1 MSVVC
6 VRDVSLVS
14 EQGVVQVRDTIWP
27 FVYKNWVWCSLDQR

>member
-14 EQGVVQVRDTIWP
+14 EQGVVQVEILFGP
-27 FVYKNWVWCSLDQR
+27 LCIKNGPGAA